1 MAKGAT
7 AKIKIAEKLKTLFGA
22 DYVGESGGKHYVWEN
37 DGAEKVQI
45 AISLT
50 CPKTPIEF
58 DTTIDSGGDW
68 DFSDEPKVNNMVA
81 VANAGPAEITEE
93 EKQNLA
99 DLMARLG
106 L

>member
-7 AKIKIAEKLKTLFGA
+7 AKSKIAEKLKTLFGV

-50 CPKTPIEF
+50 CPKNPIGTVDMSSAF
-58 DTTIDSGGDW
+58 GGGL
-68 DFSDEPKVNNMVA
+68 DFEAEPVVA
-81 VANAGPAEITEE
+81 PTKFEPAEITQEE
-93 EKQNLA
+93 QKNIA

>member
-7 AKIKIAEKLKTLFGA
+7 AKTKIAEKLKTLFDA

-50 CPKTPIEF
+50 CPKNPIGAVDMSNAF
-58 DTTIDSGGDW
+58 GDGL
-68 DFSDEPKVNNMVA
+68 DFEAEPVLAQTKFE
-81 VANAGPAEITEE
+81 PAEITEQ
-93 EKQNLA
+93 EKDNLKA
-99 DLMARLG
+99 LMDRLG